1 LGIRNHQNGFS
12 LMAVCFNAFVPQGQ
26 VGPMAMGPAAGNVT
40 SMWWVLALAIG
51 LVPVG
56 CSTENSGSSGAASGP
71 GVAQAA
77 SAKEAAKPVKRTPEE
92 EASAAAFQTLVDV
105 SHGSGNAD
113 DWAKAE
119 ASLRQIGKAAVPVLA
134 NALVSEDQTARE
146 LASMFLAELGPDA
159 VGAGPQL
166 KAALADSSHFVRGN
180 AASTL
185 TTFEQNLGPLVP
197 VLADLLAVAEP
208 SVRLTAAR
216 SLANTGEAN
225 ATQTIAALVAA
236 LQDSETAVQ
245 LAAAESLG
253 KLGAVAKT
261 AIPNLSVLNSN
272 ASPELVAAA
281 QKAVRLISGQPADSN
296 NTALPV
302 SAEQP
307 AP

>member
-1 LGIRNHQNGFS
+1 
-12 LMAVCFNAFVPQGQ
+12 MAVCFITPLPRGQ
-26 VGPMAMGPAAGNVT
+26 VGPIAMGPAAGNVT
-40 SMWWVLALAIG
+40 PMWWVLALAIG

-77 SAKEAAKPVKRTPEE
+77 IAKEAPKAVQRTPEE
-92 EASAAAFQTLVDV
+92 EAAAVSFQAMVDV
-105 SHGSGNAD
+105 SRGSGNAD
-113 DWAKAE
+113 DWAKSE
-119 ASLRQIGKAAVPVLA
+119 ASLRQIGKAAVSILA
-134 NALVSEDQTARE
+134 DALVSDDQTARE

-159 VGAGPQL
+159 VGAGAQL
-166 KAALADSSHFVRGN
+166 KAALSDSSHFVRGN

-185 TTFEQNLGPLVP
+185 TTFEQDLGPLVP

-208 SVRLTAAR
+208 SIRLTAAR

-225 ATQTIAALVAA
+225 APQAIAALVAA
-236 LQDSETAVQ
+236 LQDSDAAVQ

-261 AIPNLSVLNSN
+261 AIPNLSALDSN

-296 NTALPV
+296 DAAVPV